1 MEREKQAV
9 FFHGTGKSGHTVPTE
24 VPPAKVLCFTFVPAV
39 KKLPLKTRVA
49 QRGRHEQ
56 SLEYLGVYKEKA
68 TEETM
73 LEDGVFK
80 AEVVYIGHSDE
91 DEGGDNTE
99 HHYLNVIQGDDSTK
113 PGPQTQLKSAD
124 HTTQALLPTLP
135 VTAHK
140 KKESHHSVRLI
151 PRAQSTPTDSLNHEP
166 QSVLQL
172 RDPISLTAR
181 VLPSFSSD
189 RRSGESE
196 IIPPVS
202 DDVTSSLLTPR
213 LVTSP
218 SSKESLLSED
228 SDRIKS
234 WSALHLFSSEGSQA
248 SLSRTV
254 SPCSSIKS
262 GVFSPKIMQIKRH
275 SLVSGPSLLQ
285 TPPHCWSPSH
295 ESLTPSSSCQMSPSA
310 TLVRS
315 KHKTPPTQL
324 SLLTAI
330 LRKGHLPHISVQRP
344 FSPSWIHSPA
354 SLSSLNPSSATSSL
368 TSVSFEVSRPQS
380 PSAVDNPPPRSPAR
394 THRPAS
400 VSRKCQTPPP
410 PPSPAEVIPFSLPHA
425 LLNPSRR
432 ACDYQPSFHLHREG
446 LSPCPPEHSGSRP
459 SPAPPPRP
467 ATAGFQKPL
476 NQTDT
481 TRGFSPAPDSRVLC
495 SSLTRQSTAS
505 PTLRPLSCFSERHH
519 VPFQAPRV
527 TISPAPECPQAYSPA
542 PLHNGMRTVSAGERL
557 SPSDLVCKL
566 PSSPRPRSVSPPFSS
581 RSPSPRPVSTSPNR
595 PVLTA
600 SPASCSDSVGQS
612 VPSPPLSSSATPSPT
627 PKCGRSDLSPSSTES
642 EVRNRKQY
650 KIKSSYKALAA
661 IPTNTLLL
669 EQQAIDDRVEKLEV
683 VPDNTGDERRTET
696 HTEMCSPAQLR
707 QESEELYA
715 AIDQALE
722 EPMPMRRTLSAPSS
736 LQKLSDIDSPKQFTT
751 LPRSAG
757 RETKYAMSHL
767 LPPACAPKQLT
778 KPGVIRPVPVIPKVP
793 EEEEEYHPNPFRQY
807 LEEMTDLELQKHLSL
822 PPSFLASIVSH
833 PAFHHHLCQ
842 AGLLPG
848 GLSLSA
854 PLSLSHISCLIP
866 GPYTHLSTPILPNLH
881 TNLPRVSTLYNKI
894 THTLLGAGR
903 TGSNKSPGNQKLNKE
918 KFQQNMQVPN
928 TQELLHTA
936 GKKEHKTQKSP
947 SGPVGST
954 GTVSSSIDSA
964 AAKTT
969 EVRET
974 HI

>member
-113 PGPQTQLKSAD
+113 PGPQTQ
-124 HTTQALLPTLP
+124 
-135 VTAHK
+135 
-140 KKESHHSVRLI
+140 
-151 PRAQSTPTDSLNHEP
+151 
-166 QSVLQL
+166 
-172 RDPISLTAR
+172 
-181 VLPSFSSD
+181 
-189 RRSGESE
+189 
-196 IIPPVS
+196 
-202 DDVTSSLLTPR
+202 
-213 LVTSP
+213 
-218 SSKESLLSED
+218 
-228 SDRIKS
+228 
-234 WSALHLFSSEGSQA
+234 
-248 SLSRTV
+248 
-254 SPCSSIKS
+254 
-262 GVFSPKIMQIKRH
+262 
-275 SLVSGPSLLQ
+275 
-285 TPPHCWSPSH
+285 
-295 ESLTPSSSCQMSPSA
+295 
-310 TLVRS
+310 
-315 KHKTPPTQL
+315 
-324 SLLTAI
+324 
-330 LRKGHLPHISVQRP
+330 
-344 FSPSWIHSPA
+344 
-354 SLSSLNPSSATSSL
+354 
-368 TSVSFEVSRPQS
+368 
-380 PSAVDNPPPRSPAR
+380 
-394 THRPAS
+394 
-400 VSRKCQTPPP
+400 
-410 PPSPAEVIPFSLPHA
+410 
-425 LLNPSRR
+425 
-432 ACDYQPSFHLHREG
+432 
-446 LSPCPPEHSGSRP
+446 
-459 SPAPPPRP
+459 
-467 ATAGFQKPL
+467 
-476 NQTDT
+476 
-481 TRGFSPAPDSRVLC
+481 
-495 SSLTRQSTAS
+495 
-505 PTLRPLSCFSERHH
+505 
-519 VPFQAPRV
+519 
-527 TISPAPECPQAYSPA
+527 
-542 PLHNGMRTVSAGERL
+542 
-557 SPSDLVCKL
+557 
-566 PSSPRPRSVSPPFSS
+566 
-581 RSPSPRPVSTSPNR
+581 
-595 PVLTA
+595 
-600 SPASCSDSVGQS
+600 
-612 VPSPPLSSSATPSPT
+612 
-627 PKCGRSDLSPSSTES
+627 
-642 EVRNRKQY
+642 QY

-881 TNLPRVSTLYNKI
+881 TNLPRVSTLYNKPQHPIVTIHENEALSSKEI